1 MAMLTILYSEKFL
14 DHRTGI
20 NHPEC
25 PQRLQAIV
33 KHLNASEI
41 AQQLLWQEPKPATRE
56 QLLWV
61 HEPALIDV
69 VAQTAQRG
77 GGYLDPDTVLS
88 SESFAVALLAVGGW
102 LDGIDVVLTFQKPTW
117 VIARPPGHHA
127 ERNQAMG
134 FCLFSNAALAAQ
146 HALRSGLQ
154 RVAILDWDVH
164 HGNGT
169 QQICWDDPR
178 IAYVSLHQSPHYP
191 GTGQAS
197 EHGAHEN
204 ILNIPLPA
212 LCGRKEYQ
220 VVFDQQVWP
229 FIENFQPELL
239 IVSAGFDA
247 NYADPLSE
255 MALLPK
261 DFGDFA
267 RQCLKRTSKVLFGL
281 EGGYDFDSLAESVLA
296 VCVACLEPQS
306 SGVPNA

>member
-1 MAMLTILYSEKFL
+1 MPMLTIFYSEKFL
-14 DHRTGI
+14 DHRTGA

-33 KHLNASEI
+33 ECLKASEI
-41 AQQLLWQEPKPATRE
+41 AEQILWQKPKPATRD

-61 HEPALIDV
+61 HEPALIEAV
-69 VAQTAQRG
+69 EQTTQRG
-77 GGYLDPDTVLS
+77 GGYLDADTVVS
-88 SESFAVALLAVGGW
+88 SESFTVALLAAGGW
-102 LDGIDVVLTFQKPTW
+102 LDGVDAVLASQKPAW

-146 HALRSGLQ
+146 YALRSGLE

-169 QQICWDDPR
+169 QQICWDDSR

-191 GTGQAS
+191 GTGLAG

-212 LCGRKEYQ
+212 GCGRKEYQ
-220 VVFDQQVWP
+220 AAFDQQVWP

-247 NYADPLSE
+247 NYADPLSG

-267 RQCLKRTSKVLFGL
+267 RQCLTRTQQVLFGL

-296 VCVACLEPQS
+296 VCVACLEPQNFE
-306 SGVPNA
+306 VPNT

>member
-1 MAMLTILYSEKFL
+1 MLTIFYSEKYL
-14 DHRTGI
+14 DHRTGT

-33 KHLNASEI
+33 KRLKDSEI
-41 AQQLLWQEPKPATRE
+41 AEQLLWQEPKPATRE

-61 HEPALIDV
+61 HEPTLIDAV
-69 VAQTAQRG
+69 EQTAQRG
-77 GGYLDPDTVLS
+77 GGLLDPDTVLS
-88 SESFAVALLAVGGW
+88 SESFAVALLAAGGW
-102 LDGIDVVLTFQKPTW
+102 LDGVDAVLTSQKPTW

-146 HALRSGLQ
+146 YALRSGIA

-178 IAYVSLHQSPHYP
+178 ITYISLHQSPHYP
-191 GTGQAS
+191 GTG
-197 EHGAHEN
+197 EMGERGAHRN

-220 VVFDQQVWP
+220 AAFDQQVWP

-267 RQCLKRTSKVLFGL
+267 KQCLTRTRKVLFGL

-296 VCVACLEPQS
+296 VCVACLEPRNA
-306 SGVPNA
+306 GVPSS

>member
-1 MAMLTILYSEKFL
+1 MSMLTIFYSEKFL
-14 DHRTGI
+14 DHHTGST
-20 NHPEC
+20 HPER

-33 KHLNASEI
+33 ERLKTSEI
-41 AQQLLWQEPKPATRE
+41 AGQLCWQEPKPATRE

-61 HEPALIDV
+61 HEPALIDLV
-69 VAQTAQRG
+69 EETTQGG
-77 GGYLDPDTVLS
+77 GGYLDPDTVVS
-88 SESFAVALLAVGGW
+88 PQSFAVALLAAGGW
-102 LDGIDVVLTFQKPTW
+102 LDGVDAVLASGQPAWVV
-117 VIARPPGHHA
+117 ARPPGHHA

-134 FCLFSNAALAAQ
+134 FCLFSNAALAA
-146 HALRSGLQ
+146 HYALRSGVE

-169 QQICWDDPR
+169 QQICWDEPR

-191 GTGQAS
+191 GTGQIG
-197 EHGAHEN
+197 ECGAHQN

-212 LCGRKEYQ
+212 RCGRKEYQ
-220 VVFDQQVWP
+220 AAFDQQVWP

-247 NYADPLSE
+247 NYADPLAE

-267 RQCLKRTSKVLFGL
+267 RQCLARIPKVLFGL
-281 EGGYDFDSLAESVLA
+281 EGGYDLESLAESVLA
-296 VCVACLEPQS
+296 VSIACLEPRKFE
-306 SGVPNA
+306 VPNT